1 MFKLF
6 KSHKKLKKILFRILG
21 YLLLN
26 LLIAL
31 ILISIFSVWEYEYN
45 CTSTGRKLYFCAIG
59 EVLFSSSFWWGLV
72 NYPIVFFSIFL
83 VIGLI
88 VYWLTRDFIDWR
100 VLFDDYLISDY
111 VIIGIGTSLL
121 ITGIIFWIRYLLRK
135 RKQKQKKSD

>member
-1 MFKLF
+1 MFKLS
-6 KSHKKLKKILFRILG
+6 KNYKKLEKILLRILG

-26 LLIAL
+26 LLIVL
-31 ILISIFSVWEYEYN
+31 TFISIFSVWEHEYN

-59 EVLFSSSFWWGLV
+59 EVLFSSSFWWGLA
-72 NYPIVFFSIFL
+72 NPMFFFTVFL

-121 ITGIIFWIRYLLRK
+121 ITGIIFWTRYLLRK

>member
-1 MFKLF
+1 MFKLS
-6 KSHKKLKKILFRILG
+6 KNYKKFKKILLRILG

-26 LLIAL
+26 LLIVL
-31 ILISIFSVWEYEYN
+31 IFICIFSVWEHEYN

-72 NYPIVFFSIFL
+72 NYPIVFFSVFL

-88 VYWLTRDFIDWR
+88 VYWFTRDFIDWR

-121 ITGIIFWIRYLLRK
+121 ITVIIIWIRYLLRN

>member
-1 MFKLF
+1 MFKLS
-6 KSHKKLKKILFRILG
+6 KSHKKLKKILLWILE

-45 CTSTGRKLYFCAIG
+45 CTSTGRKLYFCAIL
-59 EVLFSSSFWWGLV
+59 EVLFSSSFWWGLA
-72 NYPIVFFSIFL
+72 NPMFFFTVFL

-88 VYWLTRDFIDWR
+88 VYWLTRSFIDWR

-135 RKQKQKKSD
+135 RKQKKSD

>member
-1 MFKLF
+1 MFKLS
-6 KSHKKLKKILFRILG
+6 KNYKKFKKILLWILE

-26 LLIAL
+26 LPIVLT
-31 ILISIFSVWEYEYN
+31 LISIFSVWEHEYN
-45 CTSTGRKLYFCAIG
+45 CTSTGRKLYFCAIW

-72 NYPIVFFSIFL
+72 NPMFFLTVFL

-88 VYWLTRDFIDWR
+88 VYWLTRSFIDWR

-121 ITGIIFWIRYLLRK
+121 ITGIIIWIRYLLRK
-135 RKQKQKKSD
+135 RKQKSKKSD